1 MGEFSKRI
9 GDVGENIVFDFLA
22 LIGWHQPVR
31 NFDIPSIDPEK
42 HEKSSH
48 GIDGYFHYKSP
59 VISRT
64 LENVLISVKYSKD
77 KYPNAPVEKFKSYY
91 RDIGMAIESF
101 KKSEIRS
108 KNINSRSDI
117 ETTFDRGVIFW
128 LNNVDD
134 DSSDLLEKL
143 SKLEAPKDYNH
154 DGIFLVDNRKIEFFF
169 NAIEYVKRKFPGKEI
184 QFTYFSTGLNNDNET
199 PKNGGIMPIQY
210 LGSNILPMRVQ
221 ESSDKNTL
229 VLVSREKFED
239 EELVKLIGLA
249 KNITANY
256 QSNTVIAFPDYNR
269 LQHEQLV
276 DNAKLLV
283 EEASFTNTLSVENYN
298 PNFRN

>member
-9 GDVGENIVFDFLA
+9 GDVGEDIVVDFLA
-22 LIGWHQPVR
+22 LIGWNNPVR

-42 HEKSSH
+42 HEKDSH

-59 VISRT
+59 TISKT
-64 LENVLISVKYSKD
+64 LENILISVKYSKD
-77 KYPNAPVEKFKSYY
+77 KYPNSPVEKFKSYY
-91 RDIGMAIESF
+91 RDLGMAIESF
-101 KKSEIRS
+101 KKSDIRV
-108 KNINSRSDI
+108 KNINSRSGI
-117 ETTFDRGVIFW
+117 EAIFDRGILFW

-134 DSSDLLEKL
+134 DSFDLLERL

-154 DGIFLVDNRKIEFFF
+154 DGIFLIDNKKIEFFF
-169 NAIEYVKRKFPGKEI
+169 NAIEFVKRKFPGKEI
-184 QFTYFSTGLNNDNET
+184 EFTYFNTGLNSDNDT
-199 PKNGGIMPIQY
+199 PKNGGIMPVQY
-210 LGSNILPMRVQ
+210 LGSNILPIRVQ
-221 ESSDKNTL
+221 TEANKNTL
-229 VLVSREKFED
+229 VLISRENFEE
-239 EELVKLIGLA
+239 EELIKLIGLA

-276 DNAKLLV
+276 DNAKLIV
-283 EEASFTNTLSVENYN
+283 EESFFTNTLSVENFN